1 MSRFPD
7 DARRLCFQCEG
18 DRYQLFTYD
27 DDCDFIRISATYPI
41 PKDISRAVARRETNA
56 STTTCSSSDALLV
69 YEDFTQ
75 YPEDGL

>member
-1 MSRFPD
+1 MMRAGYVFNVKAIAISSSPN
-7 DARRLCFQCEG
+7 
-18 DRYQLFTYD
+18 D